1 MAKTKALNEQLGTSL
16 CWPGVGSCSCAHST
30 CCRVGLHAA
39 SVRKYEKY
47 LLEVV
52 REANDEYNEIS
63 EVVNRYA
70 TLEQA
75 NGDLTKQ
82 RDDSNALIEK
92 TRLALVQLRQDQQ
105 NRILVMNGSVQ
116 SSQKLI
122 ESLRAEC
129 STVRRGSATRR
140 ATDWSHTC
148 DRWCSL
154 TLRRRAKSGT
164 QKTVPW
170 SMELYV
176 ANSCAVGLRVIRVLT
191 IINAQV
197 VMSIKNLHSRCQT
210 SYLTKTT
217 GSSSSKEKGGPVLK
231 YLTMCLDSM
240 GRRILSLLETRDG
253 YETWKVCAMLVAG
266 SVQATCLL
274 TRSLSLC
281 SQAEGGVVDDGA
293 GPRETKTPVRAPRT
307 GGKSSGAKSGRHHRG
322 RMSTTSSASLASGRL
337 PRTSSDASAA
347 GFRSDSQRKGAP
359 TKHRRRGSDGSS
371 NYSSHK

>member
-16 CWPGVGSCSCAHST
+16 CWPGVGSCSCAHSM
-30 CCRVGLHAA
+30 CCCVGLHAA

-129 STVRRGSATRR
+129 STVRRGSARRR
-140 ATDWSHTC
+140 ATGWSHAF

-154 TLRRRAKSGT
+154 T
-164 QKTVPW
+164 
-170 SMELYV
+170 
-176 ANSCAVGLRVIRVLT
+176 
-191 IINAQV
+191 
-197 VMSIKNLHSRCQT
+197 
-210 SYLTKTT
+210 
-217 GSSSSKEKGGPVLK
+217 
-231 YLTMCLDSM
+231 
-240 GRRILSLLETRDG
+240 
-253 YETWKVCAMLVAG
+253 
-266 SVQATCLL
+266 
-274 TRSLSLC
+274 
-281 SQAEGGVVDDGA
+281 
-293 GPRETKTPVRAPRT
+293 
-307 GGKSSGAKSGRHHRG
+307 
-322 RMSTTSSASLASGRL
+322 
-337 PRTSSDASAA
+337 
-347 GFRSDSQRKGAP
+347 
-359 TKHRRRGSDGSS
+359 
-371 NYSSHK
+371 